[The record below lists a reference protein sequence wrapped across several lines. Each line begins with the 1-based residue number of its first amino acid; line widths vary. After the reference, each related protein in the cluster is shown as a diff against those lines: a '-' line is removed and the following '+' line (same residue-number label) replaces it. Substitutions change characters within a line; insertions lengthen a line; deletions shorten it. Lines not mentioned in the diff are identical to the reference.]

1 MQVIVA
7 TSATKNASGKHLG
20 EAFKAG
26 WHGHRSGD
34 NLQVVP
40 YSYDFSEVSASCQ
53 VGDLFANTTDP
64 FQVGSQLPALL
75 EKKCPIYLPA
85 CQTTAG
91 LQSEYLPNSALTPPA
106 HRKLSGFPDLFISG
120 IARAYGEEQ
129 PSAQTWENLVHVLRN
144 ASVVCASRKPLFS
157 SSGVLSE
164 IAKTDPETAQKTK
177 ENWEKVL
184 GKTEVFGAS
193 RYLKLTNPTQGAKNT
208 RQKRRGH
215 LSGGGAGWG
224 VGELLASLGA
234 RIDFVA
240 DFLDAHTRLP
250 QFLASADLLVANTAE
265 LSPWNLSGSPLEHLC
280 HLSAPSGIPIVVVTS
295 ENNLSRGE
303 SAEMGIDGIYQFP
316 ADIAGMKQAGLR
328 LARTWSR

>member
-1 MQVIVA
+1 MQIIVA
-7 TSATKNASGKHLG
+7 TSATKNARGKDLG
-20 EAFKAG
+20 EAFKVG

-40 YSYDFSEVSASCQ
+40 YSYDFSEVSASCE

-85 CQTTAG
+85 CQTTG
-91 LQSEYLPNSALTPPA
+91 SLQSEYLPNSALTPPA
-106 HRKLSGFPDLFISG
+106 HRKLSDFPDLLISG
-120 IARAYGEEQ
+120 IAKSYGEKQ
-129 PSAQTWENLVHVLRN
+129 PSAQTWENLAHVLRN
-144 ASVVCASRKPLFS
+144 TSVVSASQKPLLS

-177 ENWEKVL
+177 ENWEKIL
-184 GKTEVFGAS
+184 RKAEVFGAS
-193 RYLKLTNPTQGAKNT
+193 RYFKLTSPTAGAENT
-208 RQKRRGH
+208 RQKPRGH
-215 LSGGGAGWG
+215 LRGGGAGWG

-234 RIDFVA
+234 RIDYVA

-250 QFLASADLLVANTAE
+250 QILASADLLVANTAE

>member
-1 MQVIVA
+1 MQIIVA
-7 TSATKNASGKHLG
+7 TSATKNARGKDLG
-20 EAFKAG
+20 EAFKVG

-40 YSYDFSEVSASCQ
+40 YSYDFSEVSASCE

-64 FQVGSQLPALL
+64 FQVGRQLSALL

-85 CQTTAG
+85 CQTTG
-91 LQSEYLPNSALTPPA
+91 SLQSDYLPNSALTPPA
-106 HRKLSGFPDLFISG
+106 HRKLSDFPDLFISG
-120 IARAYGEEQ
+120 IAKSYGEKQ
-129 PSAQTWENLVHVLRN
+129 PSTQTWENLAHVLRDT
-144 ASVVCASRKPLFS
+144 SVVSASQKPLLS

-177 ENWEKVL
+177 ENWEKIL
-184 GKTEVFGAS
+184 RKAEVFGAS
-193 RYLKLTNPTQGAKNT
+193 RYLKLTSPTAGAENT
-208 RQKRRGH
+208 RQKSRGH
-215 LSGGGAGWG
+215 LRGGGAGWG

-234 RIDFVA
+234 RIDYVA

-250 QFLASADLLVANTAE
+250 QILASTDLLVANTAD

-280 HLSAPSGIPIVVVTS
+280 KLSAPSGIPIVVVTS

-303 SAEMGIDGIYQFP
+303 SAEMGIDGIYKFP

>member
-1 MQVIVA
+1 M
-7 TSATKNASGKHLG
+7 
-20 EAFKAG
+20 
-26 WHGHRSGD
+26 
-34 NLQVVP
+34 
-40 YSYDFSEVSASCQ
+40 
-53 VGDLFANTTDP
+53 
-64 FQVGSQLPALL
+64 
-75 EKKCPIYLPA
+75 
-85 CQTTAG
+85 
-91 LQSEYLPNSALTPPA
+91 
-106 HRKLSGFPDLFISG
+106 
-120 IARAYGEEQ
+120 
-129 PSAQTWENLVHVLRN
+129 
-144 ASVVCASRKPLFS
+144 
-157 SSGVLSE
+157 LSE

-303 SAEMGIDGIYQFP
+303 SAEMGIDGITRLLDMGFMRQIGLAKRRMAQLP
-316 ADIAGMKQAGLR
+316 DGEEKITLLGQITRMETARKDLQAQIYGN
-328 LARTWSR
+328 TVG

>member
-26 WHGHRSGD
+26 WHGYRSGD

-40 YSYDFSEVSASCQ
+40 YSYEFSEVSASCL

-106 HRKLSGFPDLFISG
+106 NRKLSDFPDLFISG
-120 IARAYGEEQ
+120 IASAYGEKQ
-129 PSAQTWENLVHVLRN
+129 PSAQTWENLAHVLKN

-177 ENWEKVL
+177 ENWEKL
-184 GKTEVFGAS
+184 LRKAEIFGAS
-193 RYLKLTNPTQGAKNT
+193 RYLKLSSPTEGRNNT
-208 RQKRRGH
+208 RQRLRGH

-224 VGELLASLGA
+224 VGEILASLGA

-240 DFLDAHTRLP
+240 DFLDTH
-250 QFLASADLLVANTAE
+250 TAE

-316 ADIAGMKQAGLR
+316 ADIAGMNQAGLR

>member
-129 PSAQTWENLVHVLRN
+129 PSAQTWENLAHVLRN
-144 ASVVCASRKPLFS
+144 TSVISASRKPLFS